1 MSSNLLEEASKVI
14 TNTAVLINLV
24 SRRVRQLSNGQRPL
38 VEIGPRMSNADIAL
52 QAIIEHKLVYEVVDP
67 SRTSRSSCP
76 LSLRQPRSPQIGEL
90 STIFRS
96 WRRSKPVSALP
107 APK

>member
-14 TNTAVLINLV
+14 PNTAVLINLV

-52 QAIIEHKLVYEVVDP
+52 QEIIEHKLVYEAVDP
-67 SRTSRSSCP
+67 SSN
-76 LSLRQPRSPQIGEL
+76 
-90 STIFRS
+90 
-96 WRRSKPVSALP
+96 SA
-107 APK
+107 